1 MRMTLDALPVGASAV
16 VTALRSTGAQR
27 RRMLDL
33 GFVPGSCVRALHV
46 SPWSDPVAYGV
57 RGAVIALRREDA
69 GGVQIEMLRFFRRDR
84 PMPNEAHIIALAGN
98 PNVGKST
105 VFNTLTGLRQH
116 TGNWPGKTVAA
127 ARGDLTYGGERF
139 TLVDLP
145 GTYSLFPNSAEE
157 EIARDYLC
165 SGEAEAVLILADAT
179 CLERSLNL
187 VLQTL
192 EAADVPAVVCV
203 NLLDEAAKKG
213 IVLDLPALSH
223 ALGAPVVGTAASCG
237 EGLDK
242 LRAALAAAVR
252 EKPRQ
257 RETAV
262 EYPRAVERAV
272 RVLEPALAPFAREQS
287 RFYALR
293 LLEDDALFFAR
304 FGADL
309 PALAAERIG
318 EVCVRA
324 RAELGELTGDAL
336 RDALVGALSA
346 HATALVRLCE
356 RRDETAAQRR
366 DRRLDRLLTS
376 RATGIPVM
384 LALFGAILWLT
395 VEGANVPSQL
405 LSRALFSAQEPLR
418 ELLAFLPPFWRGA
431 LVDGMYRTLAWVVSV
446 MLPPMAIFFPLFTL
460 LEDVGYLPR
469 VAFVLDR
476 CFARAGAHGR
486 QSLTM
491 CMGLG
496 CNACGVTGCRIIDS
510 PRERLIAMLTNS
522 LVPCNGRFP
531 LLITLL
537 TAFLSGEAMLGASAG
552 LLASLVLS
560 VCVTLLVSRLLSA
573 TLLRGESSA
582 FSLELPPYRRPRV
595 GQVLVRSLLDR
606 TVFVLGRAV
615 TVAAPAG
622 LLIYLLGNCTVG
634 GTTLLAHGAA
644 ALDPLGRALGLDGM
658 ILLAFLLGFPANEIV
673 LPILLMGYS
682 SAGTLVDGASLAELK
697 TMLQAN
703 GWTGTTAL
711 CMLLFSL
718 FHFPCGTTTLTL
730 ARESKSLKW
739 TLVGVALPTAVGMT
753 VCFAVHLAA
762 TWLKI

>member
-1 MRMTLDALPVGASAV
+1 MSVLRVAL
-16 VTALRSTGAQR
+16 
-27 RRMLDL
+27 
-33 GFVPGSCVRALHV
+33 C
-46 SPWSDPVAYGV
+46 
-57 RGAVIALRREDA
+57 
-69 GGVQIEMLRFFRRDR
+69 
-84 PMPNEAHIIALAGN
+84 GN

-105 VFNTLTGLRQH
+105 VFNALTGLRQH
-116 TGNWPGKTVAA
+116 TGNWAGKTVDT
-127 ARGDLTYGGERF
+127 ARGLVRGNTADWTLT
-139 TLVDLP
+139 DLP
-145 GTYSLFPNSAEE
+145 GAYSLLSGSPEE
-157 EIARDYLC
+157 MVASDCLTF
-165 SGEAEAVLILADAT
+165 EAQDAVIVVCDAT
-179 CLERSLNL
+179 CLERNLNL
-187 VLQTL
+187 ALQVAEASPRMVL
-192 EAADVPAVVCV
+192 CV
-203 NLLDEAAKKG
+203 NMMDEARSRG
-213 IVLDLPALSH
+213 MEVDIELLEQL
-223 ALGAPVVGTAASCG
+223 LGLPVVGIAA
-237 EGLDK
+237 
-242 LRAALAAAVR
+242 RN
-252 EKPRQ
+252 RQ
-257 RETAV
+257 
-262 EYPRAVERAV
+262 
-272 RVLEPALAPFAREQS
+272 
-287 RFYALR
+287 
-293 LLEDDALFFAR
+293 
-304 FGADL
+304 G
-309 PALAAERIG
+309 
-318 EVCVRA
+318 
-324 RAELGELTGDAL
+324 
-336 RDALVGALSA
+336 
-346 HATALVRLCE
+346 
-356 RRDETAAQRR
+356 
-366 DRRLDRLLTS
+366 LDRLKQRVEEAAAA
-376 RATGIPVM
+376 RASAQTAAALLLSYPKAVEQAQSVIAQQIQKAVPAIESAGTARFAALRAMTGDDGFLARLLSEANASDRDSLRNAIQEQKNVLERSGFFREKLAETVVSEGYRAAGELCRRVVRRPSQSSADLRQLRIDRLLARRHIGIPLM
-384 LALFGAILWLT
+384 LALLGLVLYLT
-395 VEGANVPSQL
+395 ISGANVPSAWLSETLSGLEPRLFAWL
-405 LSRALFSAQEPLR
+405 LGLGAPQWLTE
-418 ELLAFLPPFWRGA
+418 A
-431 LVDGMYRTLAWVVSV
+431 LVSGVYRVTSWVVSV

-634 GTTLLAHGAA
+634 DTTLLAHGAA

-697 TMLQAN
+697 TMLLAN

-753 VCFAVHLAA
+753 VCFAVHLAV